1 MSMWTELKK
10 YAPFAIAGGYA
21 VVYMNKGW
29 NYVVTDIQNTTP
41 EKLMAKWQ
49 NFAVAGVA
57 LVAIQ
62 FVAKA
67 KLPVAVKTMLV
78 VALYF
83 IAGHQIA
90 TAIDPPT
97 YSNGS
102 SASVAATRNRYAN
115 GGG

>member
-1 MSMWTELKK
+1 MTMWSELKK
-10 YAPFAIAGGYA
+10 YAPFAAAGGYA

-29 NYVVTDIQNTTP
+29 NYVLTDIQNITP

-57 LVAIQ
+57 LVAVQ

-67 KLPVAVKTMLV
+67 KLPVAVKTMLIV
-78 VALYF
+78 GLYF

-90 TAIDPPT
+90 TAIDPPL
-97 YSNGS
+97 SGS
-102 SASVAATRNRYAN
+102 PSGSRMTYAN
-115 GGG
+115 HYAARGR